1 MELCKEAGVLITPA
15 GATFPH
21 GIDPKDN
28 TLRLAPTFV
37 DLDELKDA
45 MDVFVTAIQVADIE
59 AQN

>member
-45 MDVFVTAIQVADIE
+45 LKIKIPYLF
-59 AQN
+59 